1 MEAKHTLLIVDDD
14 PMSRKTL
21 SDILRVKG
29 YVPLAVATAATA
41 LEKVSEEAPDVAVV
55 DLKLEDMSGLELM
68 AKIRKRAP
76 GTECIVLTGHAS
88 QTSAIE
94 AVNLG
99 AYGYLQKPY
108 DVEQLLIAIR
118 RAVERRAARE
128 ALRSSEEMYRTM
140 AETVPDVVV
149 MTDLEGRITYASQ
162 RAAELYGSE
171 SAEELLG
178 RSAFDFIAPEDHE
191 RAMANLRETLE
202 EGAVRDVEYALLRQ
216 DGTRIPAEL
225 SAAAIRD
232 ASGKTVALVA
242 IIRDISERVRAEEA
256 QRRRVDELEVLNAVA
271 IIVNE
276 SMDVDEILHR
286 AMGEVAQLAGV
297 EAAAMLL
304 LDPEGEELVMVAHR
318 GLSDAFVRA
327 FGRLKR
333 GEGLGWR
340 AVEMG
345 EPVVMDSLAEHPQA
359 RKAYVE
365 AEGIESAAVVPLVG
379 RTGAIGTM
387 GLAARSAACFDQAG
401 VQLLVT
407 LGRQIAIGVE
417 KARLHETLRESEERY
432 RALFEQAA
440 DSIVLID
447 AESGETVEFNDR
459 AHENLGYSREE
470 FARLKISDIDVIE
483 SPEQVAAHIESIVR
497 EGSDTFETGH
507 LTKGG
512 EVRDILVSSRAVSI
526 RGRDY
531 VQSIWTDITERV
543 QAEERISRQSAVLEG
558 INRVFQEALV
568 CQTSAEVA
576 GACLAVA
583 EELTGSKFGFVGEL
597 NEAGLFDTIA
607 ISDPG
612 WDACRMPHSDAI
624 KLIQNMPIRGI
635 DRATLREGKSRI
647 VNDPASHPDA
657 VGTPEGYPPV
667 TSFLGVPFRQAGKTI
682 GMIGLANKDSGYD
695 LADREAVE
703 ALSVAFVEALRR
715 KRAEERLRESE
726 ERYRTLVDT
735 SPVAVVTT
743 DLEGRIT
750 YLSQRAVEQCGVER
764 AEALLGTSALE
775 LIAPEEREKA
785 KATIEKTLADG
796 LVRKAEY
803 NFARR
808 DGTRFVG
815 ELNVGRLAVSAGEPT
830 GFVAVIRDV
839 TERVSAETELRAS
852 ERRYRGLFD
861 GVPVSLYRTTPDG
874 RILDANPALVE
885 LLGYPDRESLLAVS
899 AADLFADP
907 EARVRQQALLERAGE
922 IRDFEVRLR
931 RCDGT
936 AIWTEDSGRIV
947 RDADGQEA
955 YYEGSLRDISERK
968 RAEEALRERQQRL
981 EFVVEHS
988 PDNVFL
994 QDADLRYVW
1003 VSKPA
1008 YPLTLEEYIGN
1019 TDYDLAPSEDAER
1032 LTAIKQQV
1040 IAEGRGT
1047 TVEIPLTL
1055 KGQHCTYDATYEP
1068 WRDAQGQVVGL
1079 AGYVRDVTE
1088 RVQAEEDLQKLAQI
1102 VEHSRELVGLS
1113 TLDGTIVFLN
1123 EAGAQMLGVTPREAA
1138 RYTMMDFVPED
1149 FQEQV
1154 QQELLPAV
1162 MERSVWQGDLQYQN
1176 IKTGERTDV
1185 SATAFMIPDPRS
1197 GEPLYLA
1204 NVSLDITER
1213 VRAEEVRE
1221 GLLVTEREQRLLA
1234 EALREVTAAV
1244 NSSLERQEVLSLA
1257 LKHISLL
1264 VECDSVVV
1272 MLRDGDGLQVVARWS
1287 ADPEREPRVPP
1298 QIETLPH
1305 VACVLGECQ
1314 PVIIPDTA
1322 ADERWIEVSGSE
1334 YVRCW
1339 LGVPLV
1345 VQEKAIGLL
1354 GLNHRQ
1360 AGFYTREHADLAL
1373 AVASQA
1379 ASAIENARL
1388 LATARERAQQVQ
1400 QILNTVQEGI
1410 VLLGSDLR
1418 ATTANSAGRKYLE
1431 TLAGA
1436 WQGEALN
1443 RLGGRLLA
1451 ELLSPPPVGGWHTI
1465 EVAGPPQQ
1473 FFELAAQPV
1482 GGEAERSGW
1491 VLVLRDV
1498 TEERQIEEQMR
1509 QQDRLAAIGQL
1520 AGGVAHD
1527 FNNLLTAIEGYSEL
1541 ALSGLA
1547 SDDPQDWPS
1556 GREMRADLGE
1566 VVKAAERAAGLTR
1579 QLLAFSRKQVLQPR
1593 VMSLNTVIAGFEKM
1607 LHRLLGEDI
1616 ALVTFLA
1623 PELGRVEADRGQM
1636 EQVIMNLAVNARDA
1650 MPGGGQLTL
1659 ETANVTLDEAYARTH
1674 IEVKPGPYVMLA
1686 VSDTGIGMGE
1696 KVQAHVFEPFF
1707 TTKEKDKGTGLGLS
1721 VVHGIVKQS
1730 GGHIAVYS
1738 EPGVGTTFKVYL
1750 PRLERE
1756 TEVAEQARASRV
1768 PLGGTETILVA
1779 EDEETVRALA
1789 CRVLREHGYTV
1800 LEFGHPEDALRL
1812 ASGHEG
1818 PIHLLLTDVVM
1829 PGMSRR
1835 ELAERLSPSHP
1846 GVAVLYISGYTDNA
1860 IVHHGVLDAG
1870 TPFLQKPFNALTL
1883 TRKVREVLDA
1893 SLPGELVE
1901 QSHTHLDVQ
1910 SLRAGVEV
1918 PETPA
1923 VSLTHESV
1931 TGLPADL
1938 VAEMR
1943 EATINADIDRLN
1955 KLIDR
1960 VETHDA
1966 QVAAALRALAN
1977 RYQNDALLDLFDAGE
1992 GKP

>member
-1 MEAKHTLLIVDDD
+1 MEAKHTILIVDDD
-14 PMSRKTL
+14 PMARKTL
-21 SDILRVKG
+21 SDILGVKG
-29 YVPLAVATAATA
+29 YAPIAVATAAAA
-41 LEKVSEEAPDVAVV
+41 LEKISEEPPAVAVV
-55 DLKLEDMSGLELM
+55 DLRLEDMSGLELIGQ
-68 AKIRKRAP
+68 IRKRAP

-88 QTSAIE
+88 QASAIE

-118 RAVERRAARE
+118 RALERRADRE
-128 ALRSSEEMYRTM
+128 ALRASEEMYRTM

-149 MTDLEGRITYASQ
+149 MTDLEGRITYASR
-162 RAAELYGSE
+162 RAAALYGSE
-171 SAEELLG
+171 SAQELLG
-178 RSAFDFIAPEDHE
+178 RSAFEFIAPEDHE
-191 RAMANLRETLE
+191 RAMANLRKTLE
-202 EGAVRDVEYALLRQ
+202 EGAVRDVEYALLTQ

-225 SAAAIRD
+225 SAATIRD
-232 ASGKTVALVA
+232 ASGKAVALVA
-242 IIRDISERVRAEEA
+242 IIRDVTERVRAEEA
-256 QRRRVDELEVLNAVA
+256 LREREELYRTLFENAPLGLGIA
-271 IIVNE
+271 DANGNLIAFN
-276 SMDVDEILHR
+276 D
-286 AMGEVAQLAGV
+286 
-297 EAAAMLL
+297 AMLRPGGYDREDIIGIGNVAKLYYDPDERSKTLEIAHQQGFLDQGGVQFRCKDGAPYDTL
-304 LDPEGEELVMVAHR
+304 LSL
-318 GLSDAFVRA
+318 
-327 FGRLKR
+327 
-333 GEGLGWR
+333 R
-340 AVEMG
+340 AVQIEG
-345 EPVVMDSLAEHPQA
+345 RFYWLAMMEDITA
-359 RKAYVE
+359 RKRAQ
-365 AEGIESAAVVPLVG
+365 
-379 RTGAIGTM
+379 
-387 GLAARSAACFDQAG
+387 QAL
-401 VQLLVT
+401 Q
-407 LGRQIAIGVE
+407 
-417 KARLHETLRESEERY
+417 ESEERY
-432 RALFEQAA
+432 HTVFEQAA

-447 AESGETVEFNDR
+447 IETGALAEFNDR
-459 AHENLGYSREE
+459 AHQNLGYTREE
-470 FARLKISDIDVIE
+470 FQKLKISDFEIIE
-483 SPEQVAAHIESIVR
+483 SAEQVAAHIQKVVQ
-497 EGSDTFETGH
+497 EGSDIFETKH
-507 LTKGG
+507 RTKDGQ
-512 EVRDILVSSRAVSI
+512 VRNIWVSSRAISI
-526 RGRDY
+526 RGKDFIH
-531 VQSIWTDITERV
+531 SIWIDITERK
-543 QAEERISRQSAVLEG
+543 QAEERIFRQSAVLEG

-568 CQTSAEVA
+568 CETSAQVA
-576 GACLAVA
+576 SICLAVA
-583 EELTGSKFGFVGEL
+583 EELTASEFGFIGEL
-597 NEAGLFDTIA
+597 NRVGLFDTTA

-612 WDACRMPHSDAI
+612 WDACRMPHSDAV
-624 KLIQNMPIRGI
+624 KLTQNMAIRGI
-635 DRATLREGKSRI
+635 DRATLRGGESRI
-647 VNDPASHPDA
+647 VNDPASHPDS
-657 VGTPEGYPPV
+657 VGLPEGHPPV
-667 TSFLGVPFRQAGKTI
+667 TCFLGVPLRQSGRTI

-695 LADREAVE
+695 LADQEDVE
-703 ALSVAFVEALRR
+703 ALSVAFVEALIH
-715 KRAEERLRESE
+715 KRAEERQRESE
-726 ERYRTLVDT
+726 ERYRTLIDT
-735 SPVAVVTT
+735 FPVAVVTM
-743 DLEGRIT
+743 DLEGRVT
-750 YLSQRAVEQCGVER
+750 YASRRTVEQYGAER
-764 AEALLGTSALE
+764 AEALLGMSAFE

-785 KATIEKTLADG
+785 RATIEKTLADG

-803 NFARR
+803 DLTRR

-815 ELNVGRLAVSAGEPT
+815 ELNVGRLVLAGEPV

-839 TERVSAETELRAS
+839 TERVQAENALRAS
-852 ERRYRGLFD
+852 EQRYRGLFD

-874 RILDANPALVE
+874 RILDANSALVE

-936 AIWTEDSGRIV
+936 AIWAEDSGRIV
-947 RDADGQEA
+947 RNADGQET
-955 YYEGSLRDISERK
+955 YYEGSLKDISERK

-988 PDNVFL
+988 PDSVFL

-1019 TDYDLAPSEDAER
+1019 TDHDLAPSEDAER

-1055 KGQHCTYDATYEP
+1055 KGQHRTYDATYEP

-1123 EAGAQMLGVTPREAA
+1123 EAGAQMLGVTPGEAA

-1176 IKTGERTDV
+1176 IKTGERTGV

-1213 VRAEEVRE
+1213 VRAEEERE
-1221 GLLVTEREQRLLA
+1221 RLLVTEREQRLLA

-1257 LKHISLL
+1257 LKHLSLL

-1272 MLRDGDGLQVVARWS
+1272 MLRGGDGLEIVARWS
-1287 ADPEREPRVPP
+1287 ADPERESRVPP

-1339 LGVPLV
+1339 LGVPLI

-1360 AGFYTREHADLAL
+1360 PGFYTREHSDLAL

-1388 LATARERAQQVQ
+1388 LAAAREKAQQVQ
-1400 QILNTVQEGI
+1400 QILRTVPEGI
-1410 VLLGSDLR
+1410 VLLDAELR
-1418 ATTANSAGRKYLE
+1418 IVVVNPVGQEYLE
-1431 TLAGA
+1431 AVTDARPGEVLAH
-1436 WQGEALN
+1436 
-1443 RLGGRLLA
+1443 LGGRPLA
-1451 ELLSPPPVGGWHTI
+1451 ELLSPPPAGRWHTI
-1465 EVAGPPQQ
+1465 EVKGPPSRV
-1473 FFELAAQPV
+1473 FELAAQPV
-1482 GGEAERSGW
+1482 GGETERSGW

-1498 TEERQIEEQMR
+1498 TEERRVEEQMR
-1509 QQDRLAAIGQL
+1509 QRDRLAAIGQL

-1527 FNNLLTAIEGYSEL
+1527 FNNVLTAIEGYTEL
-1541 ALSGLA
+1541 ALGGLA

-1579 QLLAFSRKQVLQPR
+1579 QLLAFSRRQVLQPR
-1593 VMSLNTVIAGFEKM
+1593 VLDLNTVIAGFEKM

-1623 PELGRVEADRGQM
+1623 PELGRVEADPGQI

-1659 ETANVTLDEAYARTH
+1659 ETANVILGEIYARAH
-1674 IEVKPGPYVMLA
+1674 IEVEPGPYVMLA
-1686 VSDTGIGMGE
+1686 VSDMGVGMSEEVKGRI
-1696 KVQAHVFEPFF
+1696 FEPFF
-1707 TTKEKDKGTGLGLS
+1707 TTKEEDEGTGLGLS

-1730 GGHIAVYS
+1730 GGHISVYS

-1750 PRLERE
+1750 PRVEKE
-1756 TEVAEQARASRV
+1756 AEVAERERVPSV
-1768 PLGGTETILVA
+1768 PLGGTETVLVA
-1779 EDEETVRALA
+1779 EDEEAVRALA

-1800 LEFGHPEDALRL
+1800 LEAGHPEDALRL
-1812 ASGHEG
+1812 AGEHTG

-1829 PGMSRR
+1829 PGMSGR
-1835 ELAERLSPSHP
+1835 ELAERLLPSHP
-1846 GVAVLYISGYTDNA
+1846 ETALLYISGYTDNA
-1860 IVHHGVLDAG
+1860 IVHHGVLESG
-1870 TPFLQKPFNALTL
+1870 VPFLQKPFTPVTL
-1883 TRKVREVLDA
+1883 ARKVREVLDA
-1893 SLPGELVE
+1893 SLPGELFE
-1901 QSHTHLDVQ
+1901 QSLAGHDAQ
-1910 SLRAGVEV
+1910 RLRAGVEI

-1923 VSLTHESV
+1923 VSLTRESV
-1931 TGLPADL
+1931 AGLPADL

-1943 EATINADIDRLN
+1943 EATINADIDRLSE
-1955 KLIDR
+1955 LIDR
-1960 VETHDA
+1960 VETRDA
-1966 QVAAALRALAN
+1966 QVAAGLRALAS
-1977 RYQNDALLDLFDAGE
+1977 RYQNDTLLALFDAGE
-1992 GKP
+1992 GEP